1 METKNLQ
8 AWEEELNICI
18 RCSYCFEGCPVFK
31 ELGWEIDG
39 PKGKLNAVYGLLT
52 GSLEPSAYISEKL
65 FQCTFCKD
73 CVERCSAN
81 VNVPNILS
89 AARADL
95 LEAGYGTE
103 AHKQLLDTI
112 ESSGNIFDEE
122 LKPPV
127 YNEERQVLL
136 GCRLLGRPEDSK
148 KYLDVLKK
156 LGLKPKTFEET
167 CCGMPFGVL
176 GDKKRFAEQQD
187 KFRETIPDKDKE
199 IICLCTTCA
208 YFIDQKYPDLKAKYV
223 ITEIA
228 ERLENY
234 DGEIKQLNR
243 KLTYHDPCNLARG
256 MDVVDEPRE
265 VLKKIGV
272 ELVELPTNGKQAEC
286 CGGGGGLL
294 VTDNPLAAK
303 MATNR
308 VDQALDVGVDT
319 LVTLCPTCE
328 FNIGNAAEANGG
340 QLDVGNL
347 MDLIYEAIV
356 QE

>member
-39 PKGKLNAVYGLLT
+39 PKGKLNAAYGLLT
-52 GSLEPSAYISEKL
+52 GDLEPSDYLSEKL

-81 VNVPNILS
+81 VNVPGILT

-112 ESSGNIFDEE
+112 ENSGNIFDEE
-122 LKPPV
+122 LKSPV
-127 YNEERQVLL
+127 YNEEKQVLL

-156 LGLKPKTFEET
+156 LGLKPKTFDET

-187 KFRETIPDKDKE
+187 KFRATIPDKDEE

-208 YFIDQKYPDLKAKYV
+208 YFIDQNYPDLKAKYV

-294 VTDNPLAAK
+294 VTDNPLALK

-328 FNIGNAAEANGG
+328 FNIGNAAKENGG

>member
-1 METKNLQ
+1 METKYLQ

-31 ELGWEIDG
+31 QIGWEIDG
-39 PKGKLNAVYGLLT
+39 PKGKLNTVFGLLT
-52 GSLEPSAYISEKL
+52 GDLEPSEYLTEKIY
-65 FQCTFCKD
+65 QCSFCRD
-73 CVERCSAN
+73 CVEKCSAN
-81 VNVPNILS
+81 VSVPEILA

-95 LEAGYGTE
+95 WEAGYSKE
-103 AHKQLLDTI
+103 SQKELLDNI
-112 ESSGNIFDEE
+112 ENSGNIFNKE

-127 YNEERQVLL
+127 YEEEKLVLL
-136 GCRLLGRPEDSK
+136 GCRLLERQDDAK
-148 KYLDVLKK
+148 RYLDILKT
-156 LGLKPKTFEET
+156 LGVKPKTFDET

-176 GDKKRFAEQQD
+176 GDKKGLAEQQE
-187 KFRETIPDKDKE
+187 KFRASVPDKDEE

-208 YFIDQKYPDLKAKYV
+208 YFIGKNYPDLKVKYV
-223 ITEIA
+223 INEIS

-234 DGEIKQLNR
+234 DGEIKHLGK

-256 MDVVDEPRE
+256 MNTVDEPRE
-265 VLKKIGV
+265 ILKKIGV
-272 ELVELPTNGKQAEC
+272 ELVELPTHGKQAEC

-303 MATNR
+303 MATKR

-328 FNIGNAAEANGG
+328 FNIGNSAKQNGG
-340 QLDVGNL
+340 ELEVGNL
-347 MDLIYEAIV
+347 LDLIHEAV
-356 QE
+356 VRE